1 MPKGINPKY
10 PFDYPFLNTEYENIY
25 RYERM
30 MGRLILIFG
39 IIYIF
44 ISCLGLLGL
53 VAFTASRRVKEIGI
67 RKVLGA
73 SAAEIVALLSKS
85 YLMLI
90 LLGWLIT
97 LPLSWW
103 ILSSWLDNFA
113 YKVDLSWK
121 YFALAGVLTFAISI
135 LTVSVQAAKAALINP
150 VRSLRSE

>member
-1 MPKGINPKY
+1 MV
-10 PFDYPFLNTEYENIY
+10 
-25 RYERM
+25 
-30 MGRLILIFG
+30 GRLILIFG
-39 IIYIF
+39 IISIF

-90 LLGWLIT
+90 LLGWLIA

-135 LTVSVQAAKAALINP
+135 LTVSVQAAKAALINQ

>member
-1 MPKGINPKY
+1 
-10 PFDYPFLNTEYENIY
+10 
-25 RYERM
+25 M

>member
-1 MPKGINPKY
+1 MV
-10 PFDYPFLNTEYENIY
+10 
-25 RYERM
+25 
-30 MGRLILIFG
+30 GRLILIFG
-39 IIYIF
+39 IISIF

-90 LLGWLIT
+90 LLGWLIA